1 MEKILILGGA
11 GFIGSNL
18 SKKLADNKN
27 NIVHIVD
34 NFSRGDVN
42 YKIGFHSRAKVKFF
56 RFNIRNNSNLKKI
69 KNDYSYIINLAAI
82 VGVEKVIN
90 NSYQTMLQNIEIQ
103 NNAIEIAKSQK
114 KLKRFIF
121 FSTSEVYRYS
131 TDTKIERIPTKT
143 NVNLLLSKHRNK
155 RDSYM
160 LSKICGE
167 YLCEFSE
174 LPFTIIRPHNVFGP
188 NMGKRHVIPELI
200 IRIKKNNKIKLDNS
214 NHIRAFCYI
223 DDAIQMIIKA
233 MRSNKAKN
241 NIINVGS
248 DQNIYSIKSLAKKL
262 AYHLNKDVK
271 FENSNKKILFNSPKI
286 RIPYV
291 KYSKRIT
298 NFNREVNF
306 DSAIIETI
314 KSYN

>member
-1 MEKILILGGA
+1 MDKILILGGA

-34 NFSRGDVN
+34 NFSRKDIK
-42 YKIGFHSRAKVKFF
+42 YKIGVRSSAKVKFF
-56 RFNIRNNSNLKKI
+56 KINIGNSLNLKKF

-121 FSTSEVYRYS
+121 FSSSEVYRYS
-131 TDTKIERIPTKT
+131 TETKIESIPTKT
-143 NVNLLLSKHRNK
+143 NVNLLLSKYRVK

-167 YLCEFSE
+167 YLCEFSD
-174 LPFTIIRPHNVFGP
+174 LPFTIIRPHNIFGP

-200 IRIKKNNKIKLDNS
+200 LRIKKNNKIKLVNS
-214 NHIRAFCYI
+214 THIRAFCFI
-223 DDAIQMIIKA
+223 DDAIQMIIEA
-233 MRSNKAKN
+233 MKSDKAKN
-241 NIINVGS
+241 NIINIGS
-248 DQNIYSIKSLAKKL
+248 DQNICSIKSVAKRL

-271 FENSNKKILFNSPKI
+271 FENLNNKILFNSPKI

-298 NFNREVNF
+298 NFNKETNF
-306 DSAIIETI
+306 DSALIETI
-314 KSYN
+314 KSYI